1 MLTANVSWQ
10 GVLTLGT
17 TSKVRDESSIRSQA
31 ALVCSF
37 EHLRLRRSLTS
48 ARTRGL
54 KGLFSRR
61 RHALTVTVCVSKAPL
76 LFFRVGLEG
85 EFNSDSKV
93 RNPKNLGPSMAP
105 APHITEPDLGLSST
119 VLGRSFA
126 LFNVAGSYSF
136 SLCVWCVSFLFVGML
151 QGVLQVSR
159 CILERELCFSRDTPG
174 FAAEFTYSK
183 LELEVLTACTGSE
196 QFR

>member
-1 MLTANVSWQ
+1 MPTVLGFGSLTTLVSRRQSTDVSKPLSTSMLTANVSWQ

-105 APHITEPDLGLSST
+105 APILPNLILVFRRRFLAEVSPCLMLLARTRL
-119 VLGRSFA
+119 A
-126 LFNVAGSYSF
+126 
-136 SLCVWCVSFLFVGML
+136 CVF
-151 QGVLQVSR
+151 GV
-159 CILERELCFSRDTPG
+159 
-174 FAAEFTYSK
+174 
-183 LELEVLTACTGSE
+183 
-196 QFR
+196 